1 MIFFPVSKQFPHYF
15 DILRNNYLSLVVYKT
30 STHININKMKK
41 NIENRIINCSEIMRL
56 ISLAIMLLFI
66 APVVINAQ
74 AGKTNLSGDWTFNKE
89 KSTQP
94 QGGQGGGGAM
104 RMGGGNIVATQEAN
118 LLTVVR
124 TRTGQDG
131 QPMTTTMKYT
141 LDGKESINTSPRG
154 DSKSVATW
162 SADGKTLTIVTS
174 RTMDM
179 NGQSTTMKS
188 TELWTL
194 TDAKTLSVA
203 STRQSPN
210 GEVKTLNVYDKK

>member
-1 MIFFPVSKQFPHYF
+1 
-15 DILRNNYLSLVVYKT
+15 
-30 STHININKMKK
+30 MKK
-41 NIENRIINCSEIMRL
+41 NIENRTINSSKFMRL
-56 ISLAIMLLFI
+56 ISLAIILVLI
-66 APVVINAQ
+66 APVMTNAQ
-74 AGKTNLSGDWTFNKE
+74 AGKTNFAGDWTLNAE

-94 QGGQGGGGAM
+94 QGGQGGGM
-104 RMGGGNIVATQEAN
+104 RMGGNFVATQEDN

-131 QPMTTTMKYT
+131 QPTTMTMKYT

-154 DSKSVATW
+154 DSKSTATW

-188 TELWTL
+188 TEVWTL
-194 TDAKTLSVA
+194 TDAKILSIA
-203 STRQSPN
+203 STRQGPN
-210 GEVKTLNVYDKK
+210 GEVKANNVYDKK

>member
-1 MIFFPVSKQFPHYF
+1 
-15 DILRNNYLSLVVYKT
+15 
-30 STHININKMKK
+30 MKK
-41 NIENRIINCSEIMRL
+41 NVENRTINSSKVLRL
-56 ISLAIMLLFI
+56 ISLTIMLVLI
-66 APVVINAQ
+66 APVFTNAQ
-74 AGKTNLSGDWTFNKE
+74 AGKTNFSGDWTFNTE
-89 KSTQP
+89 KSTVP
-94 QGGQGGGGAM
+94 QGGGM
-104 RMGGGNIVATQEAN
+104 RMGGGNFVATQEAN

-154 DSKSVATW
+154 DSKSVVTW

-188 TELWTL
+188 TEVWTL

-210 GEVKTLNVYDKK
+210 GEVKALNVYDKK